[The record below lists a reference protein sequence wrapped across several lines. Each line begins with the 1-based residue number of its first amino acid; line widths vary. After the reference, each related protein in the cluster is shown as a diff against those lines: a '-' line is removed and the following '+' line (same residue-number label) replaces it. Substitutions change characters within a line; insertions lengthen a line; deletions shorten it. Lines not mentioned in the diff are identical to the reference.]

1 MRRIGTLPSEQ
12 QARQFQDYLLSIG
25 VKSMVE
31 QTEEGW
37 PVWVYD
43 EDLVEKAR
51 EEFEHFQQH
60 PDDDRYGAAA
70 RQAERLRKQQARENA
85 EARKRMID
93 MRSRW
98 ERPFFRRCPVTFWL
112 IALSIA
118 VTLLTQFGQ
127 PNHPLLKNLTI
138 NSFEVEGR
146 MVRWHPGLD
155 DVQHGQVWRLVTP
168 IFLHFGFVHLL
179 FNAWMTYSLGSAV
192 EFRRG
197 SGRMA
202 LLVLAIA
209 IPSNVGQYYV
219 SGPLFGGLS
228 GVVYG
233 LFGYVWMKSR
243 FDPTSGLYMPQSTVV
258 ILLGWFVLC
267 LMEVIPHVANT
278 VHGVGLAVGM
288 LIGFLP
294 TWLSRRT

>member
-1 MRRIGTLPSEQ
+1 MRRIGTLRNEQ
-12 QARQFQDYLLSIG
+12 HARRFHDYLLSIG
-25 VKSMVE
+25 IKSMVE
-31 QTEEGW
+31 QTEDGW

-43 EDLVEKAR
+43 EDLVERAR
-51 EEFEHFQQH
+51 EEFDHYQRH
-60 PDDDRYGAAA
+60 PEDERYWEAA
-70 RQAERLRKQQARENA
+70 REAERLRKQQARENA
-85 EARKRMID
+85 EARKRLID

-112 IALSIA
+112 IAVSVA
-118 VTLLTQFGQ
+118 VTLMTQFGQ
-127 PNHPLLKNLTI
+127 PGHALLNKLTI
-138 NSFEVEGR
+138 NSFELNGR
-146 MVRWHPGLD
+146 MVQWRPGLH
-155 DVQHGQVWRLVTP
+155 DVQQGQVWRLVTP
-168 IFLHFGFVHLL
+168 IFLHFGVVHLL
-179 FNAWMTYSLGSAV
+179 FNTWMTYSLGAAV

-197 SGRMA
+197 SGRTA

-209 IPSNVGQYYV
+209 IPSNVGQYYF

-243 FDPTSGLYMPQSTVV
+243 FDPNSGLSMPQSTVL

-267 LMEVIPHVANT
+267 LMDVIPNVANV
-278 VHGVGLAVGM
+278 VHGVGLAVGIV
-288 LIGFLP
+288 IGFLP